1 MLQRDFRKI
10 IYFNQKKYWHKIYNM
25 LNNSISEI
33 YIVYY
38 LIKNAQVKIIVIFKF
53 HLQELSLKL
62 L

>member
-1 MLQRDFRKI
+1 
-10 IYFNQKKYWHKIYNM
+10 M